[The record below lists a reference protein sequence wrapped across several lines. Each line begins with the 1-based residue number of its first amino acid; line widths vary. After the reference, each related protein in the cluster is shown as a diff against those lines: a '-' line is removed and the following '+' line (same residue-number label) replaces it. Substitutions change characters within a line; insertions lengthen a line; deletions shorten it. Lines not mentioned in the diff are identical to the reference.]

1 MALQVANE
9 ARRFEQRGLSMTN
22 TTPGMVCA
30 HHHLYSSLARGMPAP
45 RGNTDSFISILENI
59 WWQLDAALDLDMIYW
74 SAALGA
80 AEALASGTTCI
91 IDHHESPNAIEGSL
105 ATISKACRDVGVR
118 VNTSY
123 GVTDRWDNE
132 GNLHSSVDRSVK
144 MTSAAR
150 RGLDEG
156 FAFIKSGGRGMIGVH
171 AAFTCGDETLNESAA
186 LASSLGVGVHIH
198 VAEGIDDLDAGS
210 RLESIAQ
217 DDWLLVH
224 AVHLDRDLKGSIV
237 HNPRSNMNNSVGYA
251 KPTERPNRILL
262 GTDGIG
268 ANMMEESRLAYVRL
282 REYDV
287 TQDPTVVDTWLN
299 NNYQF
304 FPEAKNDKVVWSYDN
319 MDSPWHTAFTTDVQV
334 LTVDVD
340 DERVY
345 EYGKLTRM
353 DIQEV
358 RSKAREQAQRLFER
372 LEA

>member
-1 MALQVANE
+1 
-9 ARRFEQRGLSMTN
+9 MTN

-45 RGNTDSFISILENI
+45 RGATDSFISILENI
-59 WWQLDAALDLDMIYW
+59 WWRIDAALDLDMIYW

-123 GVTDRWDNE
+123 GVTDRWDND
-132 GNLHSSVDRSVK
+132 GKLHSSVDRSVK

-156 FAFIKSGGRGMIGVH
+156 FAFIKGGGRGMIGVH
-171 AAFTCGDETLNESAA
+171 AAFTCGDETLSEAAA

-210 RLESIAQ
+210 RLESLAQ

-224 AVHLDRDLKGSIV
+224 AVHLDRSLKGSIV

-251 KPTERPNRILL
+251 KPTERPNQILL

-282 REYDV
+282 REFDV
-287 TQDPTVVDTWLN
+287 SQNPTVVDSWLS

-304 FPEAKNDKVVWSYDN
+304 FPEAKNDKVVWSYDS
-319 MDSPWHTAFTTDVQV
+319 MDSPWHTAFTTDMQV
-334 LTVDVD
+334 LSVDVD

-345 EYGKLTRM
+345 EDGKLTRI
-353 DIQEV
+353 DVQEV

-372 LEA
+372 LEV

>member
-1 MALQVANE
+1 VAFKIADE
-9 ARRFEQRGLSMTN
+9 ARRFEQRGINMTN

-45 RGNTDSFISILENI
+45 RGNTDSFVAILENI
-59 WWQLDAALDLDMIYW
+59 WWKIDAALDLDMIYW

-123 GVTDRWDNE
+123 GVTDRWDND
-132 GNLHSSVDRSVK
+132 GKLHSSVDQSVK

-171 AAFTCGDETLNESAA
+171 AAFTCGDETLNEAAA
-186 LASSLGVGVHIH
+186 LATSLGVGVHIH
-198 VAEGIDDLDAGS
+198 VAEGSDDIDAGS
-210 RLESIAQ
+210 RLESLAQ

-224 AVHLDRDLKGSIV
+224 AVHLDRNLKGSIV

-251 KPTERPNRILL
+251 KPTERPNPILL

-287 TQDPTVVDTWLN
+287 TQDPTVVDSWLN

-304 FPEAKNDKVVWSYDN
+304 FPEAKNDKVVWSYDS
-319 MDSPWHTAFTTDVQV
+319 MDSPWHTAFTTDMQV
-334 LTVDVD
+334 LSVDVD

-345 EYGKLTRM
+345 EDGKLTRI
-353 DIQEV
+353 DVQEV